1 MSDYKKLLNALTLTN
16 IKALVRTYISH
27 VKIVMSKKSKDELIE
42 HIMKHTELVDGK
54 VKTKPISFDMVKN
67 KEKVVKEKK
76 EKPKKDDEK
85 PKKVVKEKKE
95 KKEEEKKEKMKEF
108 DETFA
113 LKRAQPKM
121 TKEEYAEQAKQ
132 DELRKRA
139 DPLAVMFSD
148 KLIKNVDKFKDFKLG
163 NKNDDFLVSYVVSL
177 IEMGDDFYHTYD
189 KKESDDV
196 RKVVDMMMK
205 HLEAKDV
212 AKQVVKKVMN
222 DGRQVKMSDKQKEM
236 YNDYLIYFSVNDLE
250 KEKSKILV
258 FNSPEVVKEYFQ
270 DNIDFINKLIPIK
283 EKIEK
288 SENERIKKSGEPDYV
303 RDGEALGRLED
314 KLSKLS
320 DKQLNDM
327 LDDLNRLIRNSPY
340 EMYPNEKRIL
350 LMIKQELYNRDTDG
364 RLSSR

>member
-67 KEKVVKEKK
+67 KEKVKKEKVVKEKK

-95 KKEEEKKEKMKEF
+95 KKEEEKKEKMEEF
-108 DETFA
+108 DEKFA
-113 LKRAQPKM
+113 LKRAPPKM

-132 DELRKRA
+132 DKLRKRA

-177 IEMGDDFYHTYD
+177 IKKGDDFYHTYD

-205 HLEAKDV
+205 HLDVKDV

-236 YNDYLIYFSVNDLE
+236 YN
-250 KEKSKILV
+250 
-258 FNSPEVVKEYFQ
+258 
-270 DNIDFINKLIPIK
+270 
-283 EKIEK
+283 
-288 SENERIKKSGEPDYV
+288 
-303 RDGEALGRLED
+303 
-314 KLSKLS
+314 
-320 DKQLNDM
+320 
-327 LDDLNRLIRNSPY
+327 
-340 EMYPNEKRIL
+340 
-350 LMIKQELYNRDTDG
+350 TDG